1 LTGASLGFYSP
12 TVIHLINKG
21 PIVRTLLRLWLL
33 SALLFSSQAFAGY
46 ELVCKGRQA
55 RSNHK
60 PVLVDCANRKDFVEK
75 LGMGWRTLRRESIGG
90 SMENLCWEAYNQAR
104 DMHPSIS
111 FDNISDSFLMRC
123 NMGLAYVQ

>member
-1 LTGASLGFYSP
+1 MR
-12 TVIHLINKG
+12 TVSQ
-21 PIVRTLLRLWLL
+21 LLLL
-33 SALLFSSQAFAGY
+33 SSLTFCLQAHAGY

-60 PVLVDCANRKDFVEK
+60 PVAVDCSNRKDFIEK
-75 LGMGWRTLRRESIGG
+75 LGMGWRTLRKESIGG
-90 SMENLCWEAYNQAR
+90 SMENMCWEAYNQAK